1 MPGVR
6 RRSLMLGCISVQHVC
21 ASMVGYPGGGAV
33 ANQYRHWMVTVQ
45 PGHVGIVVD
54 EIDDW
59 DEYALG
65 VVEEFREHWQRL
77 SECNGIRYAIGQ
89 IEVDSKG
96 FYHIQGYTEWT
107 SSLRIGEVAKR
118 WSGHYEQRNGTRDQA
133 RDYCRKKD
141 TRVEELP
148 TIGEWRVD
156 PHDNHRE
163 SLRIRAIRAI
173 TVDGMSPYD
182 IARELPEVYFV
193 HHAGIIALCKKLKE
207 GGLPNPLIDPIDV
220 DDSLFDYEPEGF
232 DTLHEDSSSSV
243 DVPSG

>member
-1 MPGVR
+1 MEG
-6 RRSLMLGCISVQHVC
+6 S
-21 ASMVGYPGGGAV
+21 PGGLIV

-77 SECNGIRYAIGQ
+77 SECNGIRYANGQ

-96 FYHIQGYTEWT
+96 FYHIQAYTEWEV
-107 SSLRIGEVAKR
+107 SLRIGEVAKR

-141 TRVEELP
+141 TRIEELP
-148 TIGEWRVD
+148 TIGEWRDD

-163 SLRIRAIRAI
+163 SLRIRALRAI
-173 TVDGMSPYD
+173 TVDGLSPLA
-182 IARELPEVYFV
+182 IAMELPEVYFV
-193 HHAGIIALCKKLKE
+193 HHAGIEALCAKL
-207 GGLPNPLIDPIDV
+207 GIL
-220 DDSLFDYEPEGF
+220 
-232 DTLHEDSSSSV
+232 DTSREVQVLLARKRSHEDSSASV
-243 DVPSG
+243 DVLSG

>member
-1 MPGVR
+1 
-6 RRSLMLGCISVQHVC
+6 MLGCISVQHVC

-96 FYHIQGYTEWT
+96 FYHIQAYTEWT

-163 SLRIRAIRAI
+163 SLRIRALRAI

>member
-1 MPGVR
+1 M
-6 RRSLMLGCISVQHVC
+6 
-21 ASMVGYPGGGAV
+21 

-45 PGHVGIVVD
+45 PGHCGID
-54 EIDDW
+54 RMDPDGIYDGTRTIEDW
-59 DEYALG
+59 DEYTLG

-77 SECNGIRYAIGQ
+77 SECNDIRYAIGQ

-96 FYHIQGYTEWT
+96 FYHIQAYTEWKV
-107 SSLRIGEVAKR
+107 SLRIGEIAKR

-141 TRVEELP
+141 TRIEELP

-163 SLRIRAIRAI
+163 SLRIRALRAI

-193 HHAGIIALCKKLKE
+193 HHSGIIALCKKLKE
-207 GGLPNPLIDPIDV
+207 GGLPNPLVDPIDV

-232 DTLHEDSSSSV
+232 DALHEDSSAAT
-243 DVPSG
+243 DVRSPVG